1 MEPPLWA
8 PRRVN
13 RPSKHSD
20 GRLSI
25 RELLL
30 FGLLLFVFGC
40 EGTWLDCFLWVGDD
54 MNVYRG
60 YTKPTRGV
68 PHVITSCAGWR
79 RYECVPRVHKA
90 TPSVDITTAT
100 EPSSHRRGTA
110 SYCEWILVR
119 N

>member
-1 MEPPLWA
+1 VEPPLWA

-13 RPSKHSD
+13 RPPKHSD
-20 GRLSI
+20 GRLVVYE
-25 RELLL
+25 RVVA

-40 EGTWLDCFLWVGDD
+40 EGTWLDCFLRAGDD
-54 MNVYRG
+54 
-60 YTKPTRGV
+60 
-68 PHVITSCAGWR
+68 
-79 RYECVPRVHKA
+79 ECVPRVHK
-90 TPSVDITTAT
+90 TTTSVDITTAT